1 MLPGRHFE
9 DQFVT
14 IWMEVFL
21 GKSMFSLL
29 QKLYVCTI
37 LVVISPDD
45 SLAFLHHMFESK
57 VFPHLIR
64 SALQEMASTFAFVL
78 RMVKKIH
85 SIARS
90 WSLHR
95 RNGVENWNWKVGL
108 KWRWVWYTIAILLY
122 YNWNSWG
129 WKEIEH
135 DTSDVVSFYHDRTEA
150 TCSGNFMHLFQYQT
164 KLFLHPP
171 HDSFDQKINYCT
183 RCTQKSRFH
192 LPKQNHHP
200 KTGEPTTSP
209 QDSPAIGPQHGKKKS
224 PGVPHTSR
232 PGLAGTSG
240 MVGTPWTKRRHG
252 AMVKKQGSP
261 FKSCLENS
269 GFLSEAFV

>member
-1 MLPGRHFE
+1 MLPFGWRCFWESLCSHFSKRST
-9 DQFVT
+9 FVQ
-14 IWMEVFL
+14 
-21 GKSMFSLL
+21 SLWWFPQMIHL
-29 QKLYVCTI
+29 LFCITCFN
-37 LVVISPDD
+37 LR
-45 SLAFLHHMFESK
+45 FFH

-108 KWRWVWYTIAILLY
+108 KWRWLGYTIAILLY

-129 WKEIEH
+129 WKAIEY
-135 DTSDVVSFYHDRTEA
+135 DTWDVVSFYHDQIEA
-150 TCSGNFMHLFQYQT
+150 TCQYQT

-171 HDSFDQKINYCT
+171 HDSFDQKIDYCT

-192 LPKQNHHP
+192 LPKQTP
-200 KTGEPTTSP
+200 KNGWTHYFSTGFASHRPPTRE
-209 QDSPAIGPQHGKKKS
+209 KS
-224 PGVPHTSR
+224 PGVPPTPPAPAWPGLPGWSGR
-232 PGLAGTSG
+232 PGRREGTVQWWNLWG
-240 MVGTPWTKRRHG
+240 WKQKNKAHHLKVVWKVWGFFLEHLLNILRAVFVGW
-252 AMVKKQGSP
+252 
-261 FKSCLENS
+261 
-269 GFLSEAFV
+269 